1 MSDNSLN
8 TILKVKLD
16 GENWSELPAIRG
28 SSVYTLPAVP
38 TQRTII
44 ESGVE
49 TVQTGYI
56 LKIVD
61 EKKKITDPTYD
72 HDEYTIWNGLDGTGV
87 VNSVDGITVN
97 SGTTNVNLKAVSYGR
112 DQSSLTAN
120 EQSQARSNINAQI
133 AGNYIVSPQN
143 KITNQFLQYLGNDMW
158 TTSTV
163 QVLPTSETVGM
174 LMKTSASADSLVWTP
189 ALSSSEIDE
198 IIDNN

>member
-1 MSDNSLN
+1 MSNNSLN

-16 GENWSELPAIRG
+16 GQNWSELPVVRG
-28 SSVYTLPAVP
+28 SGVYTLPAVP

-61 EKKKITDPTYD
+61 EKKKISDPTYD
-72 HDEYTIWNGLDGTGV
+72 HDEYTIWNGLDGIGS

-97 SGTTNVNLKAVSYGR
+97 SGTTNISLKAVSYGR

-143 KITNQFLQYLGNDMW
+143 KVTNQFLQYLGNDTW

-163 QVLPTSETVGM
+163 QVLPASETVGM
-174 LMKTSASADSLVWTP
+174 LMKTSASADSLVWMP